1 MGTPAVTIPSLRIC
15 AGLAAIIVLISQAC
29 AQDAKP
35 ALYTAGQAQAGA
47 MVFAQSCATC
57 HGSALEGGMGPALKG
72 AAFGERAIAQSLTAQ
87 SLLDVAAY
95 TMPQSNP
102 GSLKPEDYNAVVA
115 YILQQNGYP
124 AGAIALAPNGPGMKE
139 TRITP

>member
-1 MGTPAVTIPSLRIC
+1 MIPSLRIF
-15 AGLAAIIVLISQAC
+15 AGLAALIVWGSLAG

-35 ALYTAGQAQAGA
+35 ALYTAAQAQAGA
-47 MVFAQSCATC
+47 MVFARNCATC
-57 HGSALEGGMGPALKG
+57 HGSALEGGIGPGLKG
-72 AAFGERAIAQSLTAQ
+72 VAFGERAVAQSLTAQ
-87 SLLDVAAY
+87 SLLDVVAY

-115 YILQQNGYP
+115 YVLQQNGYP
-124 AGAIALAPNGPGMKE
+124 AGATALAPNAPGIKE

>member
-1 MGTPAVTIPSLRIC
+1 MMMPSLRIL
-15 AGLAAIIVLISQAC
+15 AGLAAIIVLNSAAG

-35 ALYTAGQAQAGA
+35 TLYTAEQAQAGA
-47 MVFAQSCATC
+47 MVFAQNCATC
-57 HGSALEGGMGPALKG
+57 HGNALEGGMGPALKG
-72 AAFGERAIAQSLTAQ
+72 TAFGERAVAQSLTAQ
-87 SLLDVAAY
+87 SLLDVTAY

-115 YILQQNGYP
+115 YVLQQNGYR
-124 AGAIALAPNGPGMKE
+124 AGATALAPNGPGMKE

>member
-1 MGTPAVTIPSLRIC
+1 MGVPAMTIPSLRIC
-15 AGLAAIIVLISQAC
+15 AGLAVIMVMTSQAC

-35 ALYTAGQAQAGA
+35 ALYTAAQARAGA
-47 MVFAQSCATC
+47 MVFVQNCAIC
-57 HGSALEGGMGPALKG
+57 HGSTMEGGMGPALKG

-102 GSLKPEDYNAVVA
+102 GSLQPEDYNAVVA

-124 AGAIALAPNGPGMKE
+124 AGAVALAPNAPGMKE